1 MIVTLDGVD
10 DAVAQ
15 VVLQDDFSGVVDGAA
30 DGGQLD
36 EDLGAVD
43 AGLDHALDLL
53 QMSDGP
59 GQPVDDG
66 LLVLV
71 HVPMRAVGCGVL
83 VVLVMIW
90 MVWMIGMLVVRWG
103 AVRMLHGRAPF
114 AENWLLLTRNSRGMA
129 VYCYHTSKSARLQ
142 AENGKNGGINKCAY
156 RISSY
161 LTSPNVCGIM
171 GPKIK
176 KESRCREMH
185 EHTHSHAHDHG
196 ATPQEE
202 LTALMHYM
210 VHHNEAH
217 AKELAG
223 LAQQLVEAG
232 KQPVSETVLQ
242 AVADFE
248 RGNRKLEEAL
258 AALQA

>member
-1 MIVTLDGVD
+1 
-10 DAVAQ
+10 
-15 VVLQDDFSGVVDGAA
+15 
-30 DGGQLD
+30 
-36 EDLGAVD
+36 
-43 AGLDHALDLL
+43 
-53 QMSDGP
+53 
-59 GQPVDDG
+59 
-66 LLVLV
+66 
-71 HVPMRAVGCGVL
+71 
-83 VVLVMIW
+83 
-90 MVWMIGMLVVRWG
+90 
-103 AVRMLHGRAPF
+103 
-114 AENWLLLTRNSRGMA
+114 
-129 VYCYHTSKSARLQ
+129 
-142 AENGKNGGINKCAY
+142 
-156 RISSY
+156 
-161 LTSPNVCGIM
+161 
-171 GPKIK
+171 
-176 KESRCREMH
+176 MH

-258 AALQA
+258 AALQEAQK